1 MHSQS
6 IYNVNIQIIIDM
18 TKLVTLSGINI
29 RGSLTKLGRGESV
42 VFPVT
47 IRETTLRTTC
57 TRLKN
62 DTGIAYKVN
71 RQQNGCHIVTRI
83 S

>member
-1 MHSQS
+1 
-6 IYNVNIQIIIDM
+6 M
-18 TKLVTLSGINI
+18 TKLVTFSGINI
-29 RGSLTKLGRGESV
+29 RGSLTKLKRGESV
-42 VFPVT
+42 IFPVT
-47 IRETTLRTTC
+47 IKETTLRVTC
-57 TRLKN
+57 VRLKN

>member
-1 MHSQS
+1 
-6 IYNVNIQIIIDM
+6 M
-18 TKLVTLSGINI
+18 TKLVTFSGINVS
-29 RGSLTKLGRGESV
+29 GSIKRLARGESL

-47 IRETTLRTTC
+47 IRETTLRITC

-62 DTGIAYKVN
+62 DTGIVYKVN
-71 RQQNGCHIVTRI
+71 RQSNGCHIVTRI